1 MLSIS
6 FAGFKQYY
14 NPSFTITATGD
25 FDAGTVQ
32 LSKEPI
38 QLSGVTLLSKK
49 PMFEQKIDRMVINVK
64 GSITSAGGL
73 ALESAG
79 KISRCCGQPP
89 SNAIALNGK
98 DGVVVMINGK
108 ISRMPMDAVVQM
120 LGGMNASNIYCIDIV

>member
-1 MLSIS
+1 
-6 FAGFKQYY
+6 
-14 NPSFTITATGD
+14 
-25 FDAGTVQ
+25 
-32 LSKEPI
+32 KEPI

-64 GSITSAGGL
+64 GSITSAGGS
-73 ALESAG
+73 ALEVLEKSPG
-79 KISRCCGQPP
+79 VVVNRQ

-120 LGGMNASNIYCIDIV
+120 LSGMNASNIDHIELITTP